1 MNPKECYVKGREV
14 LFTIPV
20 SENTEMCIIEYLQF
34 LKTKNI
40 TYAAQRNHVDS
51 LTFFF
56 RFLAKNDKE
65 PYDIDTL
72 SKKDIYF
79 FLEELDDYTYLSPA
93 KKTKGYAEA
102 SKQKHRLLIKSFLS
116 KLGRN
121 DLSDLIE
128 IKRIANTKLPED
140 LLTKEEV
147 DKLINSAKHPRDKA
161 FIAVI
166 YESGA
171 RVGEML
177 SCNLK
182 NIKFDE
188 NGCVLTFPQGKTGAR
203 TVRVVNAASYL
214 RIWCDSHPQQS
225 DEDGEIPLWPALR
238 GPAKRIEIGGISR
251 MIKDIAK
258 KAGIT
263 KKVNPHN
270 FRHTRATHLAGHLTE
285 QQMKTYLGWTKD
297 SPMASVYVHLSGKDM
312 DDAVLKM
319 YGLKTEETHEMLRP
333 GRCPRCKTVN
343 AEGSVY
349 CHICGLPLLEGGRE
363 KHEAAEARIQMHVM
377 DLLSE
382 EPEMY
387 EILKQLIDAEVRKRM
402 A

>member
-14 LFTIPV
+14 LFAIPV

-56 RFLAKNDKE
+56 RFIAKNDKE

-72 SKKDIYF
+72 SKKDIYLL
-79 FLEELDDYTYLSPA
+79 LEELDDYTYVSPA
-93 KKTKGYAEA
+93 KKTKGYAES

-121 DLSDLIE
+121 DLADLIDV
-128 IKRIANTKLPED
+128 KRIANVKLPED
-140 LLTKEEV
+140 LLSKDEIS
-147 DKLINSAKHPRDKA
+147 KLIECAEHPRDKA
-161 FIAVI
+161 FISTL

-177 SCNLK
+177 ACNLK

-188 NGCVLTFPQGKTGAR
+188 NGCVLTFPSGKTGAR

-238 GPAKRIEIGGISR
+238 GPAKRIEVGGISR

-258 KAGIT
+258 KAGIK

-270 FRHTRATHLAGHLTE
+270 FRHTRATHLASVFTE
-285 QQMKTYLGWTKD
+285 QQMKNYLGWTA
-297 SPMASVYVHLSGKDM
+297 SSAMASVYVHLSGKDM

-319 YGLKTEETHEMLRP
+319 YGLKTEETHEMLKP
-333 GRCPRCKTVN
+333 GKCPRCKKMN
-343 AEGSVY
+343 ADTMKY
-349 CHICGLPLLEGGRE
+349 CGDCGMPL
-363 KHEAAEARIQMHVM
+363 KQAAEQNLGNDASTMITTLLQTMSNDPELAARMRDIINDSH
-377 DLLSE
+377 
-382 EPEMY
+382 
-387 EILKQLIDAEVRKRM
+387 
-402 A
+402 